1 MKASNKRNHLVNDKM
16 NAIKLLNT
24 ENLPMHIGIIMDGN
38 RRWSKNHNKSI
49 EYGYKIGFDVLKEVL
64 GFAEDIGIE
73 IITVYAFSTENWKRP
88 QKEIDFLMSYFLQKL
103 RSFTN
108 DFKGENIQ
116 VKIIGDKSKLSNEI
130 QSEVSVLEGITSA
143 KSGLLL
149 NVAINYGG
157 RQGIVNAAKE
167 VIKLVE
173 VGTINIEDINED
185 MITNALYASVD
196 LDLIIRTSGEKRLS
210 NFLLWQAKN
219 SLFYVID
226 KHWPDFTYMDLVNAI
241 ILFQNSNPRISE

>member
-1 MKASNKRNHLVNDKM
+1 
-16 NAIKLLNT
+16 
-24 ENLPMHIGIIMDGN
+24 
-38 RRWSKNHNKSI
+38 
-49 EYGYKIGFDVLKEVL
+49 
-64 GFAEDIGIE
+64 
-73 IITVYAFSTENWKRP
+73 
-88 QKEIDFLMSYFLQKL
+88 MSYFLQKL